1 MAGTPTDD
9 DLQDVL
15 RGLGYELWM
24 MLGLGALRESPMRLI
39 ASGIDTTAERA
50 LVSNALLEA
59 QCVHVRTLV
68 EFFFV
73 SKKKVTASAFVPD
86 WRSTYMPDSVE
97 TLGEDAG
104 RLYGE
109 LNVKLSH
116 VNTPR
121 GDKREWDAL
130 PRIADGLMD
139 TARLFDSLLGQPR
152 SDALREVTPN
162 LPWADRLPPTNT

>member
-24 MLGLGALRESPMRLI
+24 MLGLAALRDTPMQLN
-39 ASGIDTTAERA
+39 ALGIDPTAERA
-50 LVSNALLEA
+50 LVGNALIEA

-73 SKKKVTASAFVPD
+73 SKKRVTASAFVPD

-104 RLYGE
+104 RLNGD

-116 VNTPR
+116 VSTPR
-121 GDKREWDAL
+121 GDKREWDSL
-130 PRIADGLMD
+130 PRIANGLMD
-139 TARLFDSLLGQPR
+139 TARLFDSLLSQPR
-152 SDALREVTPN
+152 SDALHEVAPN
-162 LPWADRLPPTNT
+162 LPWADRPPPTTT